1 MKNAKNGPVSLY
13 PALAAVFF
21 ISALAL
27 SLSSCSIK
35 NVFPGS
41 ERISSGTEASG
52 DAVQSDSTTTTEI
65 SSASDSI
72 KENRLVFFDYKNI
85 AIETTTAIGVKL
97 KNCNLVLDY
106 FGNLNFLG
114 EIENT
119 SNSSKTSIIVTFE
132 FFDKKNELIF
142 SDSMPLNINYLRV
155 SSVIPFSYTI
165 REQDRF
171 VSINK
176 IKAGINYKDYY
187 KMFTG
192 NIVARQDRFY
202 YKDNILNIEGRLLNI
217 GESDVSSLFLL
228 ATFFDKK
235 DGVVF
240 IRECY
245 LPEKVLKSG
254 QEEDFTLEVRPGR
267 YTPEFT
273 HYDFEV
279 FFEDSV
285 KMP

>member
-1 MKNAKNGPVSLY
+1 MKSARNKGA
-13 PALAAVFF
+13 ALFF
-21 ISALAL
+21 IAIFILIL
-27 SLSSCSIK
+27 LTFLSSCAIK
-35 NVFPGS
+35 EVLSYNDRITTSTLTGTGS
-41 ERISSGTEASG
+41 GQNING
-52 DAVQSDSTTTTEI
+52 TTEEKNDV
-65 SSASDSI
+65 SGSQ

-85 AIETTTAIGVKL
+85 KLEVTTSIEVKI

-114 EIENT
+114 EIENI
-119 SNSSKTSIIVTFE
+119 SNSSKTSLVITLE
-132 FFDKKNELIF
+132 FYDKKNELIF
-142 SDSMPLNINYLRV
+142 SDTLPLNINYLRV
-155 SSVIPFSYTI
+155 SSKIPFSYTVKDP
-165 REQDRF
+165 EKF
-171 VSINK
+171 INISK

-192 NIVARQDRFY
+192 NTIARKEKFF
-202 YKDNILNIEGRLLNI
+202 YKDNILHIEGKLINI
-217 GESDVSSLFLL
+217 GESKVNNLFLL

-240 IRECY
+240 IRQCC
-245 LPEKVLKSG
+245 LPKNSLLP
-254 QEEDFTLEVRPGR
+254 QEQENFSLEVVLGK
-267 YTPEFT
+267 YTPGFT